1 MAQTSIHI
9 DPVKTSSE
17 VHNKR
22 LKALGY
28 VRPELS
34 RLNDYWESDS
44 QVNRLA
50 SIKARYLSATGQ
62 QMQKKATPIREGVIV
77 IKDTTTMKEL
87 QNLAQELESR
97 FGIRCFQ
104 IAIHKDEGHVA
115 AKEWKP
121 NLHAHMVFDWT
132 DENGKSVKLRKS
144 DMVEM
149 QTIVANCLKM
159 DRGIASDKKH
169 LNAVQYKLKKR
180 MEMLAQMEKSVG
192 TGARILSFFGV
203 GELASIRKELEAAN
217 KEIEAQKDRL
227 TVQNNT
233 IAQLK
238 GKIETVEKDAYKA
251 YKTILAE
258 EKAETHKQITEAEK
272 RANTAEKE
280 AKLAKDELAKV
291 REENRNLSYTVN
303 KLTQKLWGQS
313 ENQIMRDTI
322 VGDVLEFNEH
332 PDYRDEWVATW
343 RGYTVATAKV
353 QRNGTVDITEWHP
366 DQESTRQ
373 NHAQNLEEAWE
384 RIQKYTRYEF
394 EEELGQ
400 HLGQGGGMRR

>member
-9 DPVKTSSE
+9 EPVKTSSE

-22 LKALGY
+22 LKALNY

-44 QVNRLA
+44 QKNRLA

-62 QMQKKATPIREGVIV
+62 QMQKKATPIREGVVV

-115 AKEWKP
+115 AKEWTP

-203 GELASIRKELEAAN
+203 GELASIRTELKDAQEALEALQADG
-217 KEIEAQKDRL
+217 ERREGE
-227 TVQNNT
+227 V
-233 IAQLK
+233 
-238 GKIETVEKDAYKA
+238 KA
-251 YKTILAE
+251 EL
-258 EKAETHKQITEAEK
+258 EKAEQRAKEGFSKGYQQACDDVFAVTGWDSFKSKKDIHNLNTIKEHITMLTE
-272 RANTAEKE
+272 RARNAVEN
-280 AKLAKDELAKV
+280 ANGW
-291 REENRNLSYTVN
+291 REYAQDLE
-303 KLTQKLWGQS
+303 QKLEGEQ
-313 ENQIMRDTI
+313 
-322 VGDVLEFNEH
+322 
-332 PDYRDEWVATW
+332 
-343 RGYTVATAKV
+343 TA
-353 QRNGTVDITEWHP
+353 G
-366 DQESTRQ
+366 
-373 NHAQNLEEAWE
+373 
-384 RIQKYTRYEF
+384 
-394 EEELGQ
+394 
-400 HLGQGGGMRR
+400 RRR